1 MADEKRRSS
10 AMERTRVRHT
20 GSAVYSEDDFSSAR
34 VTRNSL
40 REKQKGKSNSKS
52 RTKSG
57 GNSASDSSD
66 FQNRER
72 KVSPFYYDE
81 SEFSNKAGTSH
92 TNGENNVNSGGNYEK
107 LSSARDKAALKADT
121 SHGSLKDKTKNKKNS
136 FQKQNREKARGA
148 KNTGDES
155 GMAEGFSKPKR
166 KTETHTAQS
175 REHSTTSRGTFHIAR
190 GITDK
195 TRRKGLIFTAVVAV
209 VIAFFLIL
217 NAALPG
223 GIIEATGNSFASFGK
238 SGSFPVNISSRDV
251 VLSNSSSSAVLL
263 GDSTVTMYSPSGGV
277 IFERLHGFSSPAMKT
292 SDSRILLFD
301 RMGHGVRMEN
311 AAKTLFTFETED
323 SIYTGDISKSG
334 AFAIVTEATGYTA
347 QINVYDKNANKKYV
361 WYSAHGRIAA
371 VSLSDNGRY
380 AAVMTVSSSNGDFSS
395 ELILLD
401 TKSTEPVARRQYEQ
415 SVPVSVDM
423 KGDRAVAV
431 MSDKMVSLSLKGEET
446 ATDFSG
452 ATLIACDNSS
462 SSGTV
467 VVLNR
472 YSDELNNRL
481 LFVDK
486 KLDEHFSNE
495 LALSVESVAVGG
507 NTVSI
512 VSGQS
517 VISFNNKGEQVGSV
531 KLGYEP
537 SSLAAHGSKLW
548 FTGVSVLDCVSSRQT
563 VQE

>member
-1 MADEKRRSS
+1 
-10 AMERTRVRHT
+10 MERTRVRHT
-20 GSAVYSEDDFSSAR
+20 GSAVYSEDDFSPAR

-40 REKQKGKSNSKS
+40 REKQKEKPNSKS

-57 GNSASDSSD
+57 KNSAPDSSD

-72 KVSPFYYDE
+72 KVSPLYYDE
-81 SEFSNKAGTSH
+81 GEFSNKAGTNR
-92 TNGENNVNSGGNYEK
+92 TNGKKDIGERGFASDAEGSEKK
-107 LSSARDKAALKADT
+107 LSSRDKAALKADT
-121 SHGSLKDKTKNKKNS
+121 SHRSLKSKTQNKKNDPK
-136 FQKQNREKARGA
+136 KQNRGVK
-148 KNTGDES
+148 KTGDEK
-155 GMAEGFSKPKR
+155 GIAEGFSKPKR
-166 KTETHTAQS
+166 KTETRTGERQGNS
-175 REHSTTSRGTFHIAR
+175 GTSRATFHIAR

-195 TRRKGLIFTAVVAV
+195 TRRKGLVFTAVVAV

-238 SGSFPVNISSRDV
+238 SGSFPVKISSRNV
-251 VLSNSSSSAVLL
+251 VLSQSSSSAVLL
-263 GDSTVTMYSPSGGV
+263 GDSTVTMYSESGGV

-292 SDSRILLFD
+292 SDSRVLLFD

-371 VSLSDNGRY
+371 VSLSDNGRF

-395 ELILLD
+395 ELVLLD
-401 TKSTEPVARRQYEQ
+401 TKSTEPIARRQYDQ
-415 SVPVSVDM
+415 SVPVSVDI

-431 MSDKMVSLSLKGEET
+431 MSDKMVSLSLKGEEIT
-446 ATDFSG
+446 KDFSG
-452 ATLIACDNSS
+452 ASLIACDNSS
-462 SSGTV
+462 SSGTA

-486 KLDEHFSNE
+486 KLDEYFSSE
-495 LALSVESVAVGG
+495 LTLSVESVAVGG

-517 VISFNNKGEQVGSV
+517 IISFNNKGEQIGGIT
-531 KLGYEP
+531 LGYEP

-548 FTGVSVLDCVSSRQT
+548 FTGVSVLDCESVRRT

>member
-1 MADEKRRSS
+1 
-10 AMERTRVRHT
+10 MERTRVRHT
-20 GSAVYSEDDFSSAR
+20 GSAVYSEDDFSPAR

-40 REKQKGKSNSKS
+40 REKQKEKMNSKS

-57 GNSASDSSD
+57 KNSAPDSSD

-81 SEFSNKAGTSH
+81 SEFSNKAGKNR
-92 TNGENNVNSGGNYEK
+92 TNGKKDIGERGFTSDAEGSEK
-107 LSSARDKAALKADT
+107 KSSSRDKAALKADT
-121 SHGSLKDKTKNKKNS
+121 SHGSLKSKTQNKKNDPK
-136 FQKQNREKARGA
+136 KQNRESGRDVK
-148 KNTGDES
+148 KTGDEK
-155 GMAEGFSKPKR
+155 GIAEGFSKPKR
-166 KTETHTAQS
+166 KTETRTGERQGDS
-175 REHSTTSRGTFHIAR
+175 GTSRATFHIAR

-195 TRRKGLIFTAVVAV
+195 TRRKGLVFTAIVAV

-217 NAALPG
+217 NAVLPG

-238 SGSFPVNISSRDV
+238 SGSFPVKISSRNV
-251 VLSNSSSSAVLL
+251 VLSQSSSSAVLL
-263 GDSTVTMYSPSGGV
+263 GDSTVTMYSESGGV

-292 SDSRILLFD
+292 SDSRVLLFD

-371 VSLSDNGRY
+371 VSLSDNGRF

-395 ELILLD
+395 ELVLLD
-401 TKSTEPVARRQYEQ
+401 TKSTEPIARRQYDQ
-415 SVPVSVDM
+415 SVPVSVDI

-431 MSDKMVSLSLKGEET
+431 MSDKMVSLSLKGEEIT
-446 ATDFSG
+446 KDFSG
-452 ATLIACDNSS
+452 ASLIACDNSS
-462 SSGTV
+462 SSGTA

-486 KLDEHFSNE
+486 KLDEYFSSE
-495 LALSVESVAVGG
+495 LTLSVESVAVGG

-517 VISFNNKGEQVGSV
+517 IISFNNKGEQIGGIT
-531 KLGYEP
+531 LGYEP

-548 FTGVSVLDCVSSRQT
+548 FTGVSVLDCESVRRT

>member
-1 MADEKRRSS
+1 
-10 AMERTRVRHT
+10 MERTRVRHT
-20 GSAVYSEDDFSSAR
+20 GSAVYSEDDFSPAR

-40 REKQKGKSNSKS
+40 REKQKEKTNSKS

-57 GNSASDSSD
+57 KNSAPDSSD
-66 FQNRER
+66 FKNRER
-72 KVSPFYYDE
+72 KVSPLYYDE
-81 SEFSNKAGTSH
+81 GEFSNKAGTNR
-92 TNGENNVNSGGNYEK
+92 TNGKKDIGERGFTSDAEGSEK
-107 LSSARDKAALKADT
+107 KSSSRDKAALKADT
-121 SHGSLKDKTKNKKNS
+121 SHRSLKSKTQNKKNDPK
-136 FQKQNREKARGA
+136 KQNRDVK
-148 KNTGDES
+148 KTGDEK
-155 GMAEGFSKPKR
+155 GIAEGFSKPKR
-166 KTETHTAQS
+166 KTETRTGERQGNS
-175 REHSTTSRGTFHIAR
+175 GTSRATFHIAR

-195 TRRKGLIFTAVVAV
+195 TRRKGLVFTAIVAV

-238 SGSFPVNISSRDV
+238 SGSFPVKISSRNV
-251 VLSNSSSSAVLL
+251 VLSQSSSSAVLL
-263 GDSTVTMYSPSGGV
+263 GDSTVTMYSESGGV

-292 SDSRILLFD
+292 SDSRVLLFD

-371 VSLSDNGRY
+371 VSLSDNGRF

-395 ELILLD
+395 ELVLLD
-401 TKSTEPVARRQYEQ
+401 TKSTEPIARRQYDQ
-415 SVPVSVDM
+415 SVPVSVDI

-431 MSDKMVSLSLKGEET
+431 MSDKMVSLSLKGEEIT
-446 ATDFSG
+446 KDFSG
-452 ATLIACDNSS
+452 ASLIACDNSP
-462 SSGTV
+462 SSGTA

-486 KLDEHFSNE
+486 KLDEYFSSE
-495 LALSVESVAVGG
+495 LTLSVESVAVGG

-517 VISFNNKGEQVGSV
+517 IISFNNKGEQIGGIT
-531 KLGYEP
+531 LGYEP

-548 FTGVSVLDCVSSRQT
+548 FTGVSVLDCESVRRT

>member
-1 MADEKRRSS
+1 
-10 AMERTRVRHT
+10 MERTRVRHT
-20 GSAVYSEDDFSSAR
+20 GSAVYSEDDFSPAR

-40 REKQKGKSNSKS
+40 REKQKEKPNSKL

-57 GNSASDSSD
+57 KNSAPDSSD

-72 KVSPFYYDE
+72 KVSPLYYDE
-81 SEFSNKAGTSH
+81 GEFSNKAGTNR
-92 TNGENNVNSGGNYEK
+92 TNGKKDIGERGFASDAEGSEK
-107 LSSARDKAALKADT
+107 KSASRDKAALKADT
-121 SHGSLKDKTKNKKNS
+121 SHRSLKSKTQNKKNDPK
-136 FQKQNREKARGA
+136 KQNRDVK
-148 KNTGDES
+148 KTGDEN
-155 GMAEGFSKPKR
+155 GIAEGFSKPKR
-166 KTETHTAQS
+166 KTETRTGERQGNS
-175 REHSTTSRGTFHIAR
+175 GTSRATFHIAR

-195 TRRKGLIFTAVVAV
+195 TRRKGLVFTAIVAV

-238 SGSFPVNISSRDV
+238 SGSFPVKISSRNV
-251 VLSNSSSSAVLL
+251 VLSQSSSSAVLL
-263 GDSTVTMYSPSGGV
+263 GDSTVTMYSESGGV

-292 SDSRILLFD
+292 SDSRVLLFD

-371 VSLSDNGRY
+371 VSLSDNGRF
-380 AAVMTVSSSNGDFSS
+380 AAIMTVSSSNGDFSS
-395 ELILLD
+395 ELLLLD
-401 TKSTEPVARRQYEQ
+401 TKSTEPIARRQYDQ
-415 SVPVSVDM
+415 SVPVSVDI

-431 MSDKMVSLSLKGEET
+431 MSDKMVSLSLKGEEIT
-446 ATDFSG
+446 KDFSG
-452 ATLIACDNSS
+452 ASLIACDNSS
-462 SSGTV
+462 SSGTA

-486 KLDEHFSNE
+486 KLDEYFSSE
-495 LALSVESVAVGG
+495 LTLSVESVAVGG

-517 VISFNNKGEQVGSV
+517 IISFNNKGEQIGGIT
-531 KLGYEP
+531 LGYEP

-548 FTGVSVLDCVSSRQT
+548 FTGVSVLDCESVRRT

>member
-1 MADEKRRSS
+1 
-10 AMERTRVRHT
+10 MERTRVRHT
-20 GSAVYSEDDFSSAR
+20 GSAVYSEDDFSPAR

-40 REKQKGKSNSKS
+40 REKQKKKPNSKS
-52 RTKSG
+52 RTKPG
-57 GNSASDSSD
+57 KNSAPDSSD

-72 KVSPFYYDE
+72 KVSPLYYDE
-81 SEFSNKAGTSH
+81 SEFSNKAGTNR
-92 TNGENNVNSGGNYEK
+92 TNGKKDIGERSFTSDAEGSEK
-107 LSSARDKAALKADT
+107 RSASRDKAALKADT
-121 SHGSLKDKTKNKKNS
+121 SHRSLKSKTQNKKNDPK
-136 FQKQNREKARGA
+136 KQNRDVK
-148 KNTGDES
+148 KTGDEK
-155 GMAEGFSKPKR
+155 GIAKGFSKPKR
-166 KTETHTAQS
+166 KTETRTGERQGNS
-175 REHSTTSRGTFHIAR
+175 GTSRATFHIAR

-195 TRRKGLIFTAVVAV
+195 TRRKGLVFTAIVAV

-238 SGSFPVNISSRDV
+238 SGSLPVKISSRNV
-251 VLSNSSSSAVLL
+251 VLSQSSSSAVLL
-263 GDSTVTMYSPSGGV
+263 GDSTVTMYSESGGV

-292 SDSRILLFD
+292 SDSRVLLFD

-371 VSLSDNGRY
+371 VSLSDNGRF
-380 AAVMTVSSSNGDFSS
+380 AAIMTVSSSNGDFSS
-395 ELILLD
+395 ELVLLD
-401 TKSTEPVARRQYEQ
+401 TKSTEPIARRQYDQ
-415 SVPVSVDM
+415 SVPVSVDI

-431 MSDKMVSLSLKGEET
+431 MSDKMVSLSLKGEEIT
-446 ATDFSG
+446 KDFSG
-452 ATLIACDNSS
+452 ASLIACDNSS
-462 SSGTV
+462 SSGTA

-486 KLDEHFSNE
+486 KLDEYFSSE
-495 LALSVESVAVGG
+495 LTLSVESVAVGG

-517 VISFNNKGEQVGSV
+517 IISFNNKGEQIGGIT
-531 KLGYEP
+531 LGYEP

-548 FTGVSVLDCVSSRQT
+548 FTGVSVLDCESVRRT

>member
-1 MADEKRRSS
+1 
-10 AMERTRVRHT
+10 MERTRVRHT
-20 GSAVYSEDDFSSAR
+20 GSAVYSEDDFSPAR

-40 REKQKGKSNSKS
+40 REKQKEKPNSKS

-57 GNSASDSSD
+57 KNSAPASSD

-72 KVSPFYYDE
+72 KVSPLYYDE
-81 SEFSNKAGTSH
+81 GEFSNKAGTNR
-92 TNGENNVNSGGNYEK
+92 TNGKKDIGERSFTSDAEGSEK
-107 LSSARDKAALKADT
+107 KSASRDKAALKADT
-121 SHGSLKDKTKNKKNS
+121 SHRSLKSKTQNKKNDPK
-136 FQKQNREKARGA
+136 KQNRESSRDVK
-148 KNTGDES
+148 KTGDEKDI
-155 GMAEGFSKPKR
+155 AEGFSKPKR
-166 KTETHTAQS
+166 KTETRTGERQGNS
-175 REHSTTSRGTFHIAR
+175 GTSRATFHIAR

-195 TRRKGLIFTAVVAV
+195 TRRKGLVFTAIVAV

-238 SGSFPVNISSRDV
+238 SGSFPVKISSRNV
-251 VLSNSSSSAVLL
+251 VLSQSSSSAVLL
-263 GDSTVTMYSPSGGV
+263 GDSTVTMYSESGGV

-292 SDSRILLFD
+292 SDSRVLLFD

-371 VSLSDNGRY
+371 VSLSDNGRF
-380 AAVMTVSSSNGDFSS
+380 AAIMTVSSSNGDFSS
-395 ELILLD
+395 ELVLLD
-401 TKSTEPVARRQYEQ
+401 TKSTEPIARRQYDQ
-415 SVPVSVDM
+415 SVPVSVDI

-431 MSDKMVSLSLKGEET
+431 MSDKMVSLSLKGEEIT
-446 ATDFSG
+446 KDFSG
-452 ATLIACDNSS
+452 ASLIACDNSS
-462 SSGTV
+462 SSGTA

-486 KLDEHFSNE
+486 KLDEYFSSE
-495 LALSVESVAVGG
+495 LTLSVESVAVGG

-517 VISFNNKGEQVGSV
+517 IISFNNKGEQIGGIT
-531 KLGYEP
+531 LGYEP

-548 FTGVSVLDCVSSRQT
+548 FTGVSVLDCESVRRT